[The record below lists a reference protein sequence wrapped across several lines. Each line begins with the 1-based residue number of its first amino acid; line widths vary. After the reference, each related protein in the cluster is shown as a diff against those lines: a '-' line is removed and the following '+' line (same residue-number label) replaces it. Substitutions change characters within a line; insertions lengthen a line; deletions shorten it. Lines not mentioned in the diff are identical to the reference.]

1 MTLIMF
7 KAEEDLRTFLQI
19 ARQLDYLDMEEDMRT
34 YGQRMLKEGRAEGH
48 QQGLN
53 EGLQKGF
60 QKGRSEGRVEG
71 LQDSL
76 KRQLKKKFGL
86 APEESVKINQVKDPA
101 LLEAA
106 LDEIITTDE
115 KQQVLEKLGL

>member
-1 MTLIMF
+1 
-7 KAEEDLRTFLQI
+7 
-19 ARQLDYLDMEEDMRT
+19 MRT
-34 YGQRMLKEGRAEGH
+34 YGQRLMEEGRAEGL

-71 LQDSL
+71 RVAGLQDSL
-76 KRQLKKKFGL
+76 KRLLKKKFGL
-86 APEESVKINQVKDPA
+86 DPEESVKINQIKDPA
-101 LLEAA
+101 LLEAT
-106 LDEIITTDE
+106 LDEIITADN